1 MQQMQQLYWGVNGTL
16 ISIFH
21 IEIWKVEFAGGF
33 QFSYS
38 CKTSENMRKSFSLQ
52 NFQCR
57 KS

>member
-38 CKTSENMRKSFSLQ
+38 CKTSENMRKS
-52 NFQCR
+52 
-57 KS
+57 